1 MIFSEFSRK
10 VDVDAEIFMTQL
22 KTLYAAGDKNAHTFK
37 LMLCRKGAPLDIEG
51 AGVIGYFIRSDGS
64 TVLLNGEVDQNVVTL
79 TLNESCYAV
88 IGQYNLII
96 KVTIDDERK
105 AVFWGNGYITRS
117 QTDKIIDPGDV
128 VPSLE
133 ELLAQIAAVEAAVK
147 DARAAASAATAA
159 ASKIDA
165 MTVTVTGL
173 DAGSAPTAELTE
185 VDGRYN
191 LVLGVPK
198 GDKGD
203 QGETGPQGEQG
214 TQGEQGP
221 QGEQGIQGVKGDK
234 GDKGD
239 TGAKGEP
246 GKDAAIDATLTQEG
260 EAADAKEVGERFARI
275 PYSTLEKAIET
286 HYAMLR
292 TGKIYG
298 VKVPKF
304 AANPTTTCTR
314 LADAVGMEYAASTD
328 TVNGK
333 DDFIDTVPLFDWVHV
348 NYVRDADG
356 SPRPIAIEGTPEY
369 KTAGDVDV
377 GAMQMSFYLKIVDT
391 DEAQE
396 IYISDTQH
404 EGFTPWPE
412 CVTAEGEVLPW
423 CIGSAYLS
431 GIASDGLPRS
441 QPGLAVELWQ
451 SHDSMITSYQKKGA
465 GYWGAGAV
473 RNSFGILMQLIKTVG
488 KSSQATWAGCA
499 SYDYQYAAAIERTE
513 KETYFPVT
521 PAQAQNLIIGSSVS
535 VGYAGL
541 SGDTTNTDRGLGNT
555 HKYAKQARIVS
566 IEAISDTVSAV
577 YLDVEEGFTTA
588 QVALSDTVT
597 SPVYLS
603 TMPWG
608 AGSTDAVQGKHDGSA
623 ISNSS
628 GKMPYRVQ
636 GREYDLGCYVVASD
650 TVLDCK
656 TGGYDI
662 YAATKGVAH
671 STSDAMIRSTY
682 RKIGTMPDAAGA
694 QQVGDISID
703 PVTGAW
709 IIAAFG
715 GSATQG
721 MGDRCYGAGGQTGT
735 REYLQRGNIGNG
747 SGAGCACLDCGN
759 WLSRALWLFGAGD

>member
-1 MIFSEFSRK
+1 MDGFIQRQTIDLGQSNPVLVREQPIIKGDAQALIWIVTIRKNGALVDLTGAEASLYCARSASGSEGESSTTFSGAT
-10 VDVDAEIFMTQL
+10 VD
-22 KTLYAAGDKNAHTFK
+22 
-37 LMLCRKGAPLDIEG
+37 
-51 AGVIGYFIRSDGS
+51 SDG
-64 TVLLNGEVDQNVVTL
+64 TVTATLPTDAANVPGLVGCMIRVTRDGASVAVARMAVMAVDL
-79 TLNESCYAV
+79 T
-88 IGQYNLII
+88 G
-96 KVTIDDERK
+96 DD
-105 AVFWGNGYITRS
+105 
-117 QTDKIIDPGDV
+117 IIDEGERVPNLDEV
-128 VPSLE
+128 V
-133 ELLAQIAAVEAAVK
+133 AAVLRCEKAADK
-147 DARAAASAATAA
+147 AEAA
-159 ASKIDA
+159 ASKIDT
-165 MTVTVTGL
+165 MTVTATGL
-173 DAGSAPTAELTE
+173 DAGSAPTAKLKE

-191 LVLGVPK
+191 LSLGVPK
-198 GDKGD
+198 GDKGET
-203 QGETGPQGEQG
+203 GETGPR
-214 TQGEQGP
+214 GEQGP
-221 QGEQGIQGVKGDK
+221 QGEKGDK
-234 GDKGD
+234 GDQGD
-239 TGAKGEP
+239 TGPQGAQGPQGEKGEP
-246 GKDAAIDATLTQEG
+246 GKDAVIDATLTQEG

-377 GAMQMSFYLKIVDT
+377 GAMQMSFYLKVVDT

-396 IYISDTQH
+396 IYISDTAH

-431 GIASDGLPRS
+431 GIASDGLLRS
-441 QPGLAVELWQ
+441 QPGLAVGLWQ
-451 SHDSMITSYQKKGA
+451 SHNNMITSYQKKGA
-465 GYWGAGAV
+465 GYWGAGAA
-473 RNSFGILMQLIKTVG
+473 RNSFGILMQLIKTAN

-499 SYDYQYAAAIERTE
+499 SYDYQYAAAVERTE

-521 PAQAQNLIIGSSVS
+521 PAQAQALVVGSSVS

-541 SGDTTNTDRGLGNT
+541 VNGAANKDRGQNNI

-588 QVALSDTVT
+588 QVAPSDTVT
-597 SPVYLS
+597 SPVYLT

-623 ISNSS
+623 LSVSN

-636 GREYDLGCYVVASD
+636 GREYNLGCYEVASD
-650 TVLDCK
+650 TVMDCK
-656 TGGYDI
+656 TGGYDV
-662 YAATKGVAH
+662 YVAPKGVAH
-671 STSDAMIRSTY
+671 STSGATIRSTY
-682 RKIGTMPDAAGA
+682 HKIGTMPDATRD

-709 IIAAFG
+709 IIAALG

-721 MGDRCYGAGGQTGT
+721 MGDRCYAAGGQTGT
-735 REYLQRGNIGNG
+735 REYLQRGDFRFG
-747 SGAGCACLDCGN
+747 SAAGCAFLDCGRDPDGAS
-759 WLSRALWLFGAGD
+759 WSFGAGD